1 LKTAFYYYVSQA
13 LVLPG
18 DKYEVT
24 YLASSPNK
32 KYLAAG
38 YSDGTVKVFDLK
50 SGDNITSFSGHRG
63 AITCLTY
70 DAVGHRLASGA
81 QACVDLNINSVEYK
95 IVIISNSTTKS
106 PS

>member
-1 LKTAFYYYVSQA
+1 MFLQA

-38 YSDGTVKVFDLK
+38 YSDGTVNVFDLK
-50 SGDNITSFSGHRG
+50 SGDNIASFSGHRG
-63 AITCLTY
+63 AVTCLAY
-70 DAVGHRLASGA
+70 DAEGHRLASGA
-81 QACVDLNINSVEYK
+81 QACVNLSISREEYLIAILSKSVIEFYL
-95 IVIISNSTTKS
+95 IFQL
-106 PS
+106 